1 MAVCGHGAWANI
13 IQDAMTNPLHTTV
26 EDLVA
31 NLASLK
37 RDAITTDIVTRC
49 VDSTAVG
56 VDALKEY
63 IWWRDEFYTR
73 NLIYRDELFEVMT
86 ICWKAGQK
94 TPIHTH
100 NGQLGWMTVPQGEV
114 VIDNFHH
121 ESCNAPENQNV
132 VGIDCLGGAT
142 KIHLEPVGS
151 LRCNDSSGVAIVSK
165 LQSIHRIMNNDPSAA
180 GCISL
185 HIYSKPFDSCI
196 AFDLEHQRCFRR
208 TLSYFSR
215 YGKLEAQAA
224 H

>member
-1 MAVCGHGAWANI
+1 
-13 IQDAMTNPLHTTV
+13 MTHPLQTTV

-31 NLASLK
+31 NLVSLK
-37 RDAITTDIVTRC
+37 RETITTELVTRC
-49 VDSTAVG
+49 VDATPVG
-56 VDALKEY
+56 IEALKEY

-73 NLIYRDELFEVMT
+73 NLIYRDDLFEVMA

-114 VIDNFHH
+114 VIENYHH

-132 VGIDCLGGAT
+132 VNIDCLGGAT
-142 KIHLEPVGS
+142 EIHLDRVGL
-151 LRCNDSSGVAIVSK
+151 LRCNESSDVAIVSK
-165 LQSIHRIMNNDPSAA
+165 TQSIHRILNTDPAAA
-180 GCISL
+180 GCVSL

-215 YGKLEAQAA
+215 YGKVEAEAG

>member
-1 MAVCGHGAWANI
+1 MI
-13 IQDAMTNPLHTTV
+13 SPLYTTV

-31 NLASLK
+31 NLVALK
-37 RDAITTDIVTRC
+37 RDPITSDIVSKCLDGSPVRL
-49 VDSTAVG
+49 A
-56 VDALKEY
+56 ALKDY

-86 ICWKAGQK
+86 ICWKPGQK

-114 VIDNFHH
+114 VVENYHH
-121 ESCNAPENQNV
+121 ERCNAAENQNV
-132 VGIDCLGGAT
+132 VNIDCLGGAT
-142 KIHLEPVGS
+142 EIHLERVGS
-151 LRCNDSSGVAIVSK
+151 LQCNDSSGVALVSK
-165 LQSIHRIMNNDPSAA
+165 LQSIHRIVNNEGSDE
-180 GCISL
+180 GCVSL

-196 AFDLEHQRCFRR
+196 TFDLERQRCFRR

-215 YGKLEAQAA
+215 YGKVEAETG